1 MNKEQRKSLNKFAE
15 QLGRIV
21 DELSDI
27 YSGVEEVK
35 SEEESKLDNLPDSL
49 RYSDKGEE
57 IEEGIERLDEVLDL
71 LNDCAYSDAAEL
83 LSEF

>member
-1 MNKEQRKSLNKFAE
+1 MNKEQRKSLNKCAE

-21 DELSDI
+21 DDLASI
-27 YSGVEEVK
+27 HSRVEEVK
-35 SEEESKLDNLPDSL
+35 SEEESKLDNLPDSF

-71 LNDCAYSDAAEL
+71 LDDCAYSDAADL

>member
-1 MNKEQRKSLNKFAE
+1 MKKEQRKSLNKYAE

-27 YSGVEEVK
+27 YSGVEGVK
-35 SEEESKLDNLPDSL
+35 SEEESKLDNLPDSH

-57 IEEGIERLDEVLDL
+57 IEEGIERLDEVLDM
-71 LNDCAYSDAAEL
+71 LNDCAYSDAADV
-83 LSEF
+83 LSVF

>member
-1 MNKEQRKSLNKFAE
+1 MNKEQRKSLNKCAE

-21 DELSDI
+21 DDLASI
-27 YSGVEEVK
+27 HSRVEEVK
-35 SEEESKLDNLPDSL
+35 SEEESKLDNLPDSF

-57 IEEGIERLDEVLDL
+57 SEEGIERLDEVLDL
-71 LNDCAYSDAAEL
+71 LDDCAYSDAADL

>member
-1 MNKEQRKSLNKFAE
+1 MNKEQRKSLNKYAE

-21 DELSDI
+21 DDLASI
-27 YSGVEEVK
+27 HSCVEEVK
-35 SEEESKLDNLPDSL
+35 SEEESKLDNLPDSF

-71 LNDCAYSDAAEL
+71 LDDCAYSDAADL

>member
-1 MNKEQRKSLNKFAE
+1 MNKEQRKSLNKYAE

-21 DELSDI
+21 DDVASI
-27 YSGVEEVK
+27 YSCIEEVK

-49 RYSDKGEE
+49 RYSYKGEE

-71 LNDCAYSDAAEL
+71 LDDCAYSDAADL